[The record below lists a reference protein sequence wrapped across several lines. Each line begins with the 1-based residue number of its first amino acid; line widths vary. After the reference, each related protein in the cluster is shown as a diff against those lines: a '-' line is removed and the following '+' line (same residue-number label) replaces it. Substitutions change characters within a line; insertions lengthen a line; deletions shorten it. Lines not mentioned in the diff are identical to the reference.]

1 MTQQLS
7 IGIISLFVSFSIL
20 VCGCRAPRGEKVTE
34 EFTATYAVEPG
45 TEIAVYNQNGT
56 VSVSTWD
63 GDEVQVYAQKTT
75 RRGEQELKKV
85 RVDVTVNG
93 KMVIRTVY
101 DKRNA
106 NVSVSYEIRTPAET
120 VVTHVENS
128 NGKIEL
134 YGTKGDAVVKTS
146 NGRVDIGNVDG
157 HVTAE
162 TSNGKIKITGTEI
175 FRAQTSNGD
184 VEVEL
189 LQVNEDVDIETS
201 NGSIVLHVAADLDS
215 DVEMETTNGR
225 VSVHDVEI
233 AMSESSTSH
242 AKGRMGNGGKRIHAK
257 TSNGNIDVYELKT
270 GEERTRST

>member
-1 MTQQLS
+1 
-7 IGIISLFVSFSIL
+7 
-20 VCGCRAPRGEKVTE
+20 
-34 EFTATYAVEPG
+34 
-45 TEIAVYNQNGT
+45 
-56 VSVSTWD
+56 
-63 GDEVQVYAQKTT
+63 
-75 RRGEQELKKV
+75 
-85 RVDVTVNG
+85 
-93 KMVIRTVY
+93 VY

-242 AKGRMGNGGKRIHAK
+242 VKGRMGNGGKRIHAK